1 MKCHAVSD
9 SPLVCDE
16 CLPQFEEQNKIIF
29 SQKKIIESLEEV
41 VAILRSTGM
50 KLHQKLLT
58 NTANNNANNFAS
70 VEVENEQIL
79 PEDLLVENFENYYD
93 KLLHKY
99 PLLCFL
105 LGFLFSGTHKH
116 KENAKNTA
124 IEWKNW
130 SFFYKIF
137 VCEMLLRT
145 KQAKSILRT
154 PMLIS
159 LVFLY
164 TKEPELAWR
173 LL

>member
-1 MKCHAVSD
+1 MKCHAASD

-16 CLPQFEEQNKIIF
+16 CFPQFEEQNKIIF
-29 SQKKIIESLEEV
+29 SQKKKIESLEEE
-41 VAILRSTGM
+41 VAILRSTGT

-79 PEDLLVENFENYYD
+79 SEDLLVENFENYYD

-105 LGFLFSGTHKH
+105 LGFLFSGTHKR

-137 VCEMLLRT
+137 ICEMLLRT
-145 KQAKSILRT
+145 KQAKSILRI

-159 LVFLY
+159 LVFVY
-164 TKEPELAWR
+164 TKVPRTCL
-173 LL
+173 